1 MQNLTIKARL
11 IVAMSLLSLLAIV
24 IGVTGL
30 VAVSAVNKGVNELYN
45 GELQPA
51 LWLAKIRVLV
61 RANAL
66 ALDEALL
73 NPTVDRIEKSS
84 AIFRDNKAKID
95 ESWKK
100 INDVKLTDEEHK
112 TFDAFWAQR
121 NAFVDVLRNSLAL
134 LQAGKV
140 EEARKLRSDKLEDI
154 QATLDA
160 AVNDAVAA
168 QEASSISTLRNSANT
183 YQNTRNWII
192 GILVVG
198 LILAVFVA
206 YNIIKIFAKSVGNA
220 LTISEKIAAGH
231 LGNQIEIERDD
242 EIGKLLTSLQ
252 TMDVMLSD
260 IIGGVLR
267 GAGSVGSASRQLS
280 QGNDD
285 LSQRTQEQ
293 ASALEETAS
302 SMEQMTATVKN
313 NADNAK
319 QANQLAARMR
329 DQAAQGGAVVGR
341 AVNAMNEINGSS
353 NKIADIIGV
362 IDEIAFQTNLL
373 ALNAAVEA
381 ARAGEQ
387 GRGFAVVAT
396 EVRNLAQRSA
406 TAAKEIKELINNSV
420 DKVKA
425 GSQLVSESGQM
436 LGSIVDSVKR
446 VTDIVAEITAA
457 SQEQA
462 SGIDQVNHAI
472 TQMDSVTQ
480 QNAALVEEAASAS
493 KALEQQAEDL
503 IQKVSFFKLERSM
516 QGLQSSVGYTA
527 ATVNVGHETTQIAN
541 RTRRVA

>member
-1 MQNLTIKARL
+1 MRNLTIKARL
-11 IVAMSLLSLLAIV
+11 IAAMSLLSLLAIV

-30 VAVSAVNKGVNELYN
+30 VAASAVDKGVNALYED
-45 GELQPA
+45 ELQPA
-51 LWLAKIRVLV
+51 VWLAKIRVLV

-73 NPTVDRIEKSS
+73 NPTADRIEKST
-84 AIFRDNKAKID
+84 AIFQENKVKID
-95 ESWKK
+95 ENWKK
-100 INDVKLTDEEHK
+100 IVESKLTDEEHK

-121 NAFVDVLRNSLAL
+121 NAFVDVLRDSLAL
-134 LQAGKV
+134 LKAGKV
-140 EEARKLRSDKLEDI
+140 DEARKVRIDKLENI
-154 QATLDA
+154 QASLDI
-160 AVNDAVAA
+160 AVNNAVAA
-168 QEASSISTLRNSANT
+168 QEASSIKTLQDCTNT
-183 YQNTRNWII
+183 YKSTRNWII

-198 LILAVFVA
+198 MIIATLVA
-206 YNIIKIFAKSVGNA
+206 HSMIKIFSQSMDRAISV
-220 LTISEKIAAGH
+220 SEKIAAGN
-231 LGNQIEIERDD
+231 LGNQVDIERDD
-242 EIGKLLTSLQ
+242 EFGKLLKSLRS
-252 TMDVMLSD
+252 MDVMLSD
-260 IIGGVLR
+260 IISGVLSS
-267 GAGSVGSASRQLS
+267 AGSVGSASRELS

-293 ASALEETAS
+293 AAALEETAS

-319 QANQLAARMR
+319 QANQLAARMS
-329 DQAAQGGAVVGR
+329 DQAAQGGTVVAR
-341 AVNAMNEINGSS
+341 AVSAMSEINHSS
-353 NKIADIIGV
+353 SKIADIIGV

-406 TAAKEIKELINNSV
+406 TAAKEIKELINTSV

-446 VTDIVAEITAA
+446 VTDIVAEISAA

-462 SGIDQVNHAI
+462 GGIDQVNHAI

-493 KALEQQAEDL
+493 KVLEQQADDL
-503 IQKVSFFKLERSM
+503 VQKVSFFKLERSTEF
-516 QGLQSSVGYTA
+516 QSILPYASSTELTRGI
-527 ATVNVGHETTQIAN
+527 TQT
-541 RTRRVA
+541 RSHVRRVA